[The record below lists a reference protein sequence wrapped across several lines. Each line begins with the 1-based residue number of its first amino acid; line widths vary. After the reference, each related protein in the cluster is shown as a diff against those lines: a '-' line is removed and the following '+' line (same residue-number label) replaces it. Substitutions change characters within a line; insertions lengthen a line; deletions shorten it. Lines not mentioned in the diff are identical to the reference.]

1 VTGLGWF
8 KNLRRGSSCEET
20 GGKSPR
26 VGRASVEAWGAQEV
40 GTWLTAL
47 GLTEYKY
54 VQIFRF
60 LIIQIYN
67 LEVFCNSKMSSGF
80 ITRLKIQIYSVV
92 LFLPM

>member
-8 KNLRRGSSCEET
+8 KLKNLRRGSSCEET

-26 VGRASVEAWGAQEV
+26 VGRASVEGWGAQEV

-54 VQIFRF
+54 VHF
-60 LIIQIYN
+60 YN
-67 LEVFCNSKMSSGF
+67 
-80 ITRLKIQIYSVV
+80 
-92 LFLPM
+92 